1 MSLRSKGADP
11 PDAPDEESQSLLV
24 DKSTPERS
32 APKGARVAVAAP
44 QNTTTTTSSAA
55 SPAISA
61 FDRMASANNN
71 KNPILLAKLVGRR
84 FLQLMISEEDADP
97 GSNLG
102 FAIGL
107 LKDIILGIVLGVL
120 TISLVIVLDHRNI
133 IHLQSAHHL
142 RDNVYATM
150 SNPDNLAYLE
160 EETGM
165 KFMSFEEYDSM
176 KKEIDSSL
184 SLTEQ
189 AKTKLDER
197 TKELEERKKELETVK
212 EEYEKAKSDPKFK
225 ELDNFCDS
233 CKWGPTNCG
242 ARVNYLIDTYN
253 QGKISAMMALMKEG
267 KCKKS

>member
-1 MSLRSKGADP
+1 MSLRSKVADP

-32 APKGARVAVAAP
+32 APGGARVAVAAP
-44 QNTTTTTSSAA
+44 KNTTASSAP

-61 FDRMASANNN
+61 FDRMAQSNNN
-71 KNPILLAKLVGRR
+71 HNPILLAKLVGRR
-84 FLQLMISEEDADP
+84 FLHLMLTEDDTDP
-97 GSNLG
+97 SSNLG

-107 LKDIILGIVLGVL
+107 LKDIILGIVFGVL
-120 TISLVIVLDHRNI
+120 TISLIIVLDHRNI

-165 KFMSFEEYDSM
+165 KFMSFEEYDSA
-176 KKEIDSSL
+176 KKEIDSS
-184 SLTEQ
+184 SDLTEQ

-197 TKELEERKKELETVK
+197 TKELGEKKKELETIK

-225 ELDNFCDS
+225 DLDNFCDS
-233 CKWGPTNCG
+233 CKWGPTTCG
-242 ARVNYLIDTYN
+242 ARVTYLIDTYN
-253 QGKISAMMALMKEG
+253 NGKIVAMMNLMKDG

>member
-32 APKGARVAVAAP
+32 APRH
-44 QNTTTTTSSAA
+44 TTTTASSAP

-61 FDRMASANNN
+61 FDRMAQANNN
-71 KNPILLAKLVGRR
+71 HNPILLAKLVGRR
-84 FLQLMISEEDADP
+84 FLHLMLSEEDADP
-97 GSNLG
+97 SSLG

-107 LKDIILGIVLGVL
+107 LKDIILGIVFGVL

-165 KFMSFEEYDSM
+165 KFMSFEEYDRA
-176 KKEIDSSL
+176 KKEIDSAL

-197 TKELEERKKELETVK
+197 TKELEEKKKELETVK
-212 EEYEKAKSDPKFK
+212 EEYEKAKSDPTFK
-225 ELDNFCDS
+225 ELDNFCES
-233 CKWGPTNCG
+233 CKWGPTNCL
-242 ARVNYLIDTYN
+242 ARANYIVDTYN

-267 KCKKS
+267 KCKKSE

>member
-11 PDAPDEESQSLLV
+11 PDEESQSLLV
-24 DKSTPERS
+24 DKSTPEI
-32 APKGARVAVAAP
+32 ARVAP
-44 QNTTTTTSSAA
+44 QNTTTTASSAP

-61 FDRMASANNN
+61 FDRMAQANNTH
-71 KNPILLAKLVGRR
+71 NPILLAKLVGRR
-84 FLQLMISEEDADP
+84 FLHLMLSEEDADP
-97 GSNLG
+97 SSNLG

-107 LKDIILGIVLGVL
+107 LKDIILGIVFGVL

-165 KFMSFEEYDSM
+165 KFMSFEEYDSV
-176 KKEIDSSL
+176 KKEVDSSL

-212 EEYEKAKSDPKFK
+212 EEYEKVKSDPKFK
-225 ELDNFCDS
+225 ELDNFCES

-242 ARVNYLIDTYN
+242 ARVNYLVDTYN
-253 QGKISAMMALMKEG
+253 QGKIFSMIALMKEG

>member
-1 MSLRSKGADP
+1 MSLRSKVADP

-32 APKGARVAVAAP
+32 APGGARVAVAAP
-44 QNTTTTTSSAA
+44 KNTTASSAP

-61 FDRMASANNN
+61 FDRMAQSNNN
-71 KNPILLAKLVGRR
+71 HNPILLAKLVGRR
-84 FLQLMISEEDADP
+84 FLHLMLTEEDTDP
-97 GSNLG
+97 SSNLG

-107 LKDIILGIVLGVL
+107 LKDIILGIVFGVL
-120 TISLVIVLDHRNI
+120 TISLIIVLDHRNI

-165 KFMSFEEYDSM
+165 KFMSFEEYDSA
-176 KKEIDSSL
+176 KKEIDSS
-184 SLTEQ
+184 SDLTEQ

-197 TKELEERKKELETVK
+197 TKELGEKKKELETIK

-225 ELDNFCDS
+225 DLDNFCDS
-233 CKWGPTNCG
+233 CKWGPTTCG
-242 ARVNYLIDTYN
+242 ARVTYLIDTYN
-253 QGKISAMMALMKEG
+253 NGKIVAMMNLMKDG